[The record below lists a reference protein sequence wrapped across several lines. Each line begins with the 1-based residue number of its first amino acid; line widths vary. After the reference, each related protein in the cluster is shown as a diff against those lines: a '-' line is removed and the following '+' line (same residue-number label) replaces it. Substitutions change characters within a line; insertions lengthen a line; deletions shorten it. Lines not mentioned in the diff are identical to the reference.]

1 MAIFQIV
8 SFIYHGLYL
17 YICSGDPL
25 SNMQL
30 DFINKE
36 DAISFCEK
44 NGEIF
49 SMNTIVQTWVRN

>member
-1 MAIFQIV
+1 MAIFQTVLFLICN
-8 SFIYHGLYL
+8 HGLYL
-17 YICSGDPL
+17 YIYSGDPL

-49 SMNTIVQTWVRN
+49 SMNAKVQT

>member
-49 SMNTIVQTWVRN
+49 SMNAKVQT